1 MGTII
6 FRIKFGVVVLVSSL
20 AFFASDGHG
29 QEVSFTPRYDSITP
43 AKKRVKREAT
53 PLIEA
58 KKAPQLY
65 SLARYNLLFQE
76 MCRLLEADGRRERVY
91 KVCKAAVEEE
101 QGCSSCRALLRQIAQ
116 SCSPKALP
124 KKTPVPIPSLTPV
137 PPSVELPVGD
147 NQEANPIVPAV
158 QSAGPAPVMPPAAA
172 QPKRYPRTD
181 LIDVV
186 SRLSDEMHEFSPGPG
201 PVFDA
206 VRSFE
211 THLVGREDLTPGERD
226 YYGHLLSYLFSAWDG
241 RPDSPLNAGTP
252 SPSEIAELFE

>member
-124 KKTPVPIPSLTPV
+124 KKTP
-137 PPSVELPVGD
+137 LPMPTV
-147 NQEANPIVPAV
+147 A
-158 QSAGPAPVMPPAAA
+158 PAPASLDQ

-186 SRLSDEMHEFSPGPG
+186 SRLSDGLHEFGPGPG